1 MKYKDLIEFEP
12 ITDVIKLTNADD
24 DTEAKRLV
32 KTFVFSH
39 KIKEDL
45 NASVVKNLRLN
56 PAGETKGVQ
65 IVGSYGTGKSH
76 LMGLVSVIAEN
87 ASLLDVLVADDVRD
101 SFASFAG
108 NYKVLRFEVGTD
120 KPLKEIVFAH
130 IERFLSGLG
139 IKFAFDDESSFSW
152 KEGMQSMMAEF
163 ENAFPDKHF
172 LIVIDEL
179 LEYLQGRG
187 PTELNNDLMLLR
199 QLGELC
205 DHSRF
210 KIMFGVQELLY
221 RSPALGFAAEMLNKV
236 KDRYDDLIITKDDV
250 SFVVKERLLKKDV
263 HQKQQIR
270 EHLIKFSPLFEGIN
284 NNLNEYVDLF
294 PVHPSYVNYFERIK
308 HGKSQR
314 EILKI
319 LSGRFGQL
327 MDTDVPEGNPGLITF
342 DSYWKELAQSPS
354 MLAIPDIRT
363 VRDKMETVNEKIN
376 NFFIEGRANRKE
388 LATKIA
394 NGLAISILCDDL
406 DKRNGANP
414 NSLKED
420 LCETIPNVDD
430 AELLLAAIDST
441 AKQLVT
447 ATSGQYVDK
456 DPTSGEYFIRTE
468 GGINVTQVVREYADE
483 VIKKSPDVAD
493 QYYFDFLQTI
503 FEFQDN
509 TYRTGFKIWQDELE
523 WIDKKSFR
531 LGYVFFGNP
540 DQRSTTEP
548 VQQYYL
554 YFCPIFGS
562 IERNDQSDEV
572 YFDMSELSQEFRDTI
587 CLFGAAKAKEVSAPS
602 DQKQLYKSLVQE
614 YFQFARKNF
623 DIEYVDKTKVI
634 YQDDAKPLRAF
645 PLMGEGSTKK
655 MIVGNVAARVLNP
668 YFNEKYPEYPA
679 FTGLLQPN
687 SKENFDGRIKNALAK
702 IVNPG
707 KPNRDGEGIL
717 AGLGLWD
724 GTSVDIQNSKYAD
737 SILKK
742 LKDKGEGK
750 VLNRDEIL
758 RPHYP
763 QNNLW
768 YSVDFDIDHQLMFVV
783 LAALAF
789 KGDIEIVWS
798 GTNAVSATNI
808 EKLLVLQ
815 PEELFNFGSVR
826 APQGIPVKNLKAMF
840 ASLGLPDL
848 TSDLEKP
855 DTITKIVTAAIEKA
869 GKVAITR
876 NTVSGGLK
884 CRNVALLSDEH
895 IQTIKDELH
904 ALANLLDGIQSYNTY
919 GKLKAFKYT
928 DEELA
933 TAFAAYAHCSTIER
947 LKSRA
952 DIFEKLVGYLNTAKS
967 YLPDANELSGE
978 ISTTIDQLPVV
989 LAKDENNEI
998 KKYETQLNSLIDRYA
1013 DYYLGHYAKYRL
1025 SSVDA
1030 AKKDGLLTGD
1040 NKRIADIIKD
1050 SEFISHGSYQQWI
1063 DKIVGLRESDP
1074 SINKSRV
1081 KDEPY
1086 HDFNPRDYDGK
1097 AAISIK
1103 QLEDDLSDILDG
1115 WQSAMRSLLNDPSI
1129 GTNLEMLPVHDQ
1141 NLLRDFRDGS
1151 AGLTKDNAASIRNA
1165 IAQLAQGIDK
1175 VEISLDDLRQ
1185 RLNRPLSPNEA
1196 IDTFG
1201 EYIEGLVWGKERNKV
1216 RILFK

>member
-1 MKYKDLIEFEP
+1 MKYKDLIQFEP

-24 DTEAKRLV
+24 DSEAKRLV
-32 KTFVFSH
+32 KTFVFSK

-45 NASVVKNLRLN
+45 NASVVKNLKLN
-56 PAGETKGVQ
+56 PTGETKGIQ

-87 ASLLDVLVADDVRD
+87 ASLLDKLSADDVRE

-108 NYKVLRFEVGTD
+108 GYKVLRFEVGTD

-130 IERFLSGLG
+130 IERFLSNLG
-139 IKFAFDDESSFSW
+139 INFAFDDESSFSW
-152 KEGMQSMMAEF
+152 KEGMQRMMAEF
-163 ENAFPDKHF
+163 ESAFPEKHF

-210 KIMFGVQELLY
+210 KVMFGVQELLY

-250 SFVVKERLLKKDV
+250 SFVVKERLLKKNV

-270 EHLIKFSPLFEGIN
+270 EHLLKFSHLFEGIN

-319 LSGRFGQL
+319 LSGRFGHL
-327 MDTDVPEGNPGLITF
+327 LETEVPIASPGLITF

-376 NFFIEGRANRKE
+376 NFFTDGRANRKE

-420 LCETIPNVDD
+420 LCETIPHVDD
-430 AELLLAAIDST
+430 SELLLAAIDST
-441 AKQLVT
+441 GKQLVT

-456 DPTSGEYFIRTE
+456 DSTSGEYFIRTE
-468 GGINVTQVVREYADE
+468 GGINVTQVVREYSDE

-554 YFCPIFGS
+554 FFCPIFGS
-562 IERNDQSDEV
+562 IDRNDQPDEV
-572 YFDMSELSQEFRDTI
+572 YFDMSELSPEFRETI
-587 CLFGAAKAKEVSAPS
+587 CLFGAAKAKETSAPS
-602 DQKQLYKSLVQE
+602 DQKQLYKNLVQE
-614 YFQFARKNF
+614 YFQLARKHF
-623 DIEYVDKTKVI
+623 DGEYVDKTKVI
-634 YQDDAKPLRAF
+634 YRDNAKSLRSYPLI
-645 PLMGEGSTKK
+645 GEGSTKK
-655 MIVGNVAARVLNP
+655 MIVSNVAARVLNP
-668 YFNEKYPEYPA
+668 YFNEKYPDYPA
-679 FTGLLQPN
+679 FTSLLQPN
-687 SKENFDGRIKNALAK
+687 SKENFEGRIKNALAK

-724 GTSVDIQNSKYAD
+724 GTSIDIQNSKYAD
-737 SILKK
+737 GVLRK
-742 LKDKGEGK
+742 LKEKGEGK

-758 RPHYP
+758 RPHSP

-768 YSVDFDIDHQLMFVV
+768 YTVDFDIDHQLMFVV

-789 KGDIEIVWS
+789 KGDLEIGWS
-798 GTNAVSATNI
+798 GTNSISATNI

-815 PEELFNFGSVR
+815 PEDLFSFGSVR

-840 ASLGLPDL
+840 AELGLPDL
-848 TSDLEKP
+848 TSDIEKP
-855 DTITKIVTAAIEKA
+855 ETITKIMTAAIEKA
-869 GKVAITR
+869 GKVALTR
-876 NTVSGGLK
+876 NTVSNGLK
-884 CRNVALLSDEH
+884 CRNVALLTDTQ
-895 IQTIKDELH
+895 IQTTKDELQT
-904 ALANLLDGIQSYNTY
+904 LANVLDGIQGYNTY

-928 DEELA
+928 EEELTSAFSAFNHCA
-933 TAFAAYAHCSTIER
+933 TIAT

-952 DIFEKLVGYLNTAKS
+952 DTFEKLVGYLITAKS
-967 YLPDANELSGE
+967 YLPESNELFEE
-978 ISTTIDQLPVV
+978 ITTTIDQLPVV
-989 LAKDENNEI
+989 LAKDDNNGI
-998 KKYETQLNSLIDRYA
+998 KKYETRLNGLIDRYA
-1013 DYYLGHYAKYRL
+1013 DYYLSQYAKYRL
-1025 SSVDA
+1025 SSADA
-1030 AKKDGLLTGD
+1030 AKKEGLLTGD
-1040 NKRIADIIKD
+1040 KKRIADIVKD
-1050 SEFISHGSYQQWI
+1050 SEFISPGPYQQWI
-1063 DKIVGLRESDP
+1063 DKIVNLRESDP
-1074 SINKSRV
+1074 SINKSKV
-1081 KDEPY
+1081 KEEPY

-1097 AAISIK
+1097 PPVSVK
-1103 QLEDDLSDILDG
+1103 QLEDDLKEIIGG
-1115 WQSAMRSLLNDPSI
+1115 WETSMRSVLKDPSI
-1129 GTNLEMLPVHDQ
+1129 GTNLELISTADQ
-1141 NLLRDFRDGS
+1141 QLLQDFRDGNTE
-1151 AGLTKDNAASIRNA
+1151 LTKENAAALRNA

-1175 VEISLDDLRQ
+1175 VEITLDDLRQ
-1185 RLNRPLSPNEA
+1185 KLNRPMSPNEA
-1196 IDTFG
+1196 IETFG
-1201 EYIEGLVWGKERNKV
+1201 GYVETLVWGKERNKV